1 MSKAYDMISASLNEI
16 IDDMEK
22 TNGTNLKQTVITIE
36 VDEVKDF
43 TPSEIK
49 AIRLKNNLT
58 QSLLAKFL
66 CVSKKTVEAWES
78 GKNKPN
84 GPSSR
89 LLELLSRKLISP
101 VYS

>member
-16 IDDMEK
+16 IDDVEK
-22 TNGTNLKQTVITIE
+22 TNGANLKQTVLTIE
-36 VDEVKDF
+36 VDEVKTF

-49 AIRLKNNLT
+49 AIRLQNNLT
-58 QSLLAKFL
+58 QNLMAKFL

-89 LLELLSRKLISP
+89 LLELLARKAILPI
-101 VYS
+101 YS

>member
-22 TNGTNLKQTVITIE
+22 TNGANLKQTVITIE
-36 VDEVKDF
+36 VDEVQDF